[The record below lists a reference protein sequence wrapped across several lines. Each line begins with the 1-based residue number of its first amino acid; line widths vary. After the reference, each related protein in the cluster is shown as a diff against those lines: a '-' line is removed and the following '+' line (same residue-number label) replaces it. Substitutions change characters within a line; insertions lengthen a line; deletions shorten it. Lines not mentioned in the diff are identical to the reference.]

1 MKYKRLQYCILL
13 QSANNKTIQY
23 IIFFQIY
30 FGIKRII
37 DVLCISYFTQICLL
51 EYKLEVG
58 NPPKTINQIGQ
69 FDFMG

>member
-1 MKYKRLQYCILL
+1 MCFGGLDG
-13 QSANNKTIQY
+13 TIY
-23 IIFFQIY
+23 DIFSVLFR
-30 FGIKRII
+30 IKRII

>member
-1 MKYKRLQYCILL
+1 MFFDVRDD
-13 QSANNKTIQY
+13 TISN
-23 IIFFQIY
+23 ICSVLFR
-30 FGIKRII
+30 IKRII

-51 EYKLEVG
+51 EYKLDVG